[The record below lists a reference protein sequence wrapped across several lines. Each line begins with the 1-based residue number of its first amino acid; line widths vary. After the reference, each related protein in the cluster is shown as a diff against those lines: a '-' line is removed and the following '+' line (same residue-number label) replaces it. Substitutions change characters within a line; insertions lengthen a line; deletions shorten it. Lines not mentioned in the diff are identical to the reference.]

1 MSAEAAAEGV
11 RDSGP
16 VTTRNGR
23 PKGLPLL
30 PLHVLEPLAIS
41 GSALIVSLIIFSLFL
56 LVIAHVNPITS
67 LKLMYRGAFGTSF
80 SWQNTL
86 IRAAPLMLTGLCTA
100 LPLRLGMVIIG
111 GEGALALGALAA
123 AGAAHLLPETS
134 SPATV
139 LTMMMLS
146 GSIVGGAWI
155 ALAGSLKYYRGVNE
169 TISSLLLNYIAIAI
183 LNQMVEG
190 PMHDPAS
197 LNTPSTFSIG
207 DANMLGKMFGT
218 DVHWGLGFGL
228 IICVFTFLLMDHT
241 ILGFAAK
248 IAGGNIRAARVAG
261 LSVGKITV
269 FVCGLAGAC
278 AGLAGVME
286 VAAVQGRANAN
297 ITAPG
302 YGYTGILVAFIA
314 RANPLA
320 IIPVSILI
328 GGISA
333 SGGLLQRRQHL
344 PDATVLVLEGIL
356 FLVILAFETFYG
368 RFKIF
373 QRREPGNG

>member
-1 MSAEAAAEGV
+1 MSELANELT
-11 RDSGP
+11 SP
-16 VTTRNGR
+16 P
-23 PKGLPLL
+23 PKARKVSLPRL
-30 PLHVLEPLAIS
+30 PLHAAEPFVIS
-41 GSALIVSLIIFSLFL
+41 TSALIVSLILFGL
-56 LVIAHVNPITS
+56 FILTVARANPIES
-67 LKLMYRGAFGTSF
+67 FQLMYRGAFGTSF

-111 GEGALALGALAA
+111 GEGALVLGALMA
-123 AGAAHLLPETS
+123 AGAAHWMPAES
-134 SPATV
+134 SPFAV
-139 LTMMMLS
+139 LTAMFIT
-146 GSIVGGAWI
+146 GAATGGLWI
-155 ALAGSLKYYRGVNE
+155 AICGSLKYYKGVNE

-190 PMHDPAS
+190 WMHDPES
-197 LNTPSTFSIG
+197 LNTPSTWGIG
-207 DANMLGKMFGT
+207 EANMLGKIFDS

-228 IICVFTFLLMDHT
+228 VLCILTYILMDHT
-241 ILGFAAK
+241 VLGFAAK

-269 FVCGLAGAC
+269 LVCALAGAC
-278 AGLAGVME
+278 AGLAGTTE

-320 IIPVSILI
+320 VIPVSILI
-328 GGISA
+328 GGIGA
-333 SGGLLQRRQHL
+333 SGGLLQRRQGL
-344 PDATVLVLEGIL
+344 PDATVLVLQGII
-356 FLVILAFETFYG
+356 FLVILTFETFYG

-373 QRREPGNG
+373 QRKEPANG

>member
-1 MSAEAAAEGV
+1 MHDA
-11 RDSGP
+11 GP
-16 VTTRNGR
+16 V
-23 PKGLPLL
+23 PSKKVFPSL
-30 PLHVLEPLAIS
+30 PLHATEPLVIS
-41 GSALIVSLIIFSLFL
+41 TTALICSLAVFSLFL
-56 LVIAHVNPITS
+56 LIIARVNPLDS
-67 LKLMYRGAFGTSF
+67 LKLMYRGAFRDELFLAKYFDPRG
-80 SWQNTL
+80 
-86 IRAAPLMLTGLCTA
+86 AADA
-100 LPLRLGMVIIG
+100 H
-111 GEGALALGALAA
+111 GALHGAAAAIGDGHHWRRRSAGAGALVA

-134 SPATV
+134 PHLTV
-139 LTMMMLS
+139 LTTMMIA
-146 GSIVGGAWI
+146 GAIAGGLWI

-169 TISSLLLNYIAIAI
+169 TISSLLMNYIAIAI

-190 PMHDPAS
+190 PMHDPES
-197 LNTPSTFSIG
+197 LNTPSTFYIG

-218 DVHWGLGFGL
+218 DVHWGLGIGL
-228 IICVFTFLLMDHT
+228 IICLLTYLLMDHT

-269 FVCGLAGAC
+269 FICGLAGAC

-320 IIPVSILI
+320 VIPVSILI
-328 GGISA
+328 GGIGA

-344 PDATVLVLEGIL
+344 PDATVLVLQGIL
-356 FLVILAFETFYG
+356 FLMILAFETFYG

-373 QRREPGNG
+373 HRRESANG

>member
-1 MSAEAAAEGV
+1 MTSELSTSPPRQAQ
-11 RDSGP
+11 
-16 VTTRNGR
+16 
-23 PKGLPLL
+23 LPRL
-30 PLHVLEPLAIS
+30 PLHVVEPVAIS
-41 GSALIVSLIIFSLFL
+41 MSALLASLVVFGLFILIF
-56 LVIAHVNPITS
+56 ARVNPIDS
-67 LKLMYRGAFGTSF
+67 IQLMYRGAFGTAF

-111 GEGALALGALAA
+111 GEGALVLGALMA
-123 AGAAHLLPETS
+123 AGAAHLMPEK
-134 SPATV
+134 SPPFAV
-139 LTMMMLS
+139 LTAMFVTGALT
-146 GSIVGGAWI
+146 GGLWI

-190 PMHDPAS
+190 PMRDPES
-197 LNTPSTFSIG
+197 LNTPSTWAIG
-207 DANMLGKMFGT
+207 DANMLGHIFDS
-218 DVHWGLGFGL
+218 DVHWGLAFGL
-228 IICVFTFLLMDHT
+228 IICALTYILMDHT
-241 ILGFAAK
+241 ILGFAAR

-269 FVCGLAGAC
+269 FVCALAGAC
-278 AGLAGVME
+278 AGLAGTIE

-302 YGYTGILVAFIA
+302 YGSTGILVAFIA

-320 IIPVSILI
+320 VIPVSILI
-328 GGISA
+328 GGIGA
-333 SGGLLQRRQHL
+333 SGGLLQRRQGL
-344 PDATVLVLEGIL
+344 PDATVLVLQGIL
-356 FLVILAFETFYG
+356 FLMILSFETFYG

-373 QRREPGNG
+373 QRREAANG